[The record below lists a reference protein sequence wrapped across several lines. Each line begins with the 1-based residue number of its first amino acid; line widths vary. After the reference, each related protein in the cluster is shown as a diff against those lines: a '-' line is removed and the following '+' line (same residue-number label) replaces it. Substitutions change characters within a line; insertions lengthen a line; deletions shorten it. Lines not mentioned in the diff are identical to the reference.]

1 MLKKSSWLTNEF
13 RNDDF
18 YTASIDKEFLV
29 IKFKIIGKI
38 EFLIANMKKLPIPLG
53 KFTNLLAS

>member
-29 IKFKIIGKI
+29 IKFKIIGLQSDGFSNEI
-38 EFLIANMKKLPIPLG
+38 ISYF
-53 KFTNLLAS
+53 NLL